1 MILHIMLAVFIVI
14 KWEKILQVKR
24 HGVRR
29 ERVLLAFFVCK
40 DECEKIQKKK
50 LNQCVHFSNAVLH
63 SKKEKPRI

>member
-40 DECEKIQKKK
+40 DECEKIQKKIK
-50 LNQCVHFSNAVLH
+50 SMCAHQQRGIIF
-63 SKKEKPRI
+63 KERKT